1 MATESLLFETVKEKA
16 DNLLAALELPPEI
29 ESISTNLGEDASGDA
44 ALFIHLHLAKEVGTK
59 KSEVRMLTDFTE
71 RVQVLLL
78 GSGIAYFPY
87 VFLDEAA

>member
-1 MATESLLFETVKEKA
+1 
-16 DNLLAALELPPEI
+16 
-29 ESISTNLGEDASGDA
+29 
-44 ALFIHLHLAKEVGTK
+44 
-59 KSEVRMLTDFTE
+59 MLTDFTE